1 MSKSPTRASSSST
14 RSAVSSSLA
23 SRRASAAAMKAWTRG
38 ALTMRGPDECAVFAE
53 RPARTAACV
62 ALRSTRYS
70 SAKRRSRG
78 VSPSACLSAFT
89 HSP

>member
-1 MSKSPTRASSSST
+1 
-14 RSAVSSSLA
+14 
-23 SRRASAAAMKAWTRG
+23 
-38 ALTMRGPDECAVFAE
+38 
-53 RPARTAACV
+53 V